1 MNSFCSL
8 SSSWPIKREF
18 WAVLSMCFFP
28 NCIQV
33 YDANT
38 AREIIGSRFKWRN
51 PGSSVYVF
59 CFCFV
64 LYKEVIANW
73 FFFWC
78 TIYTLIIIY
87 SPVQVSKTLN
97 SKSLL
102 LAYLEVIVADMYI
115 CCPRGGSNELREEP
129 WEPWGSW
136 DTGLHVSLKH
146 NDLTYWWNVKCL
158 LYRASNC
165 DMMYKKNLIV
175 YITIPWCFFLCL
187 APCCWNW
194 WT

>member
-1 MNSFCSL
+1 M
-8 SSSWPIKREF
+8 I
-18 WAVLSMCFFP
+18 
-28 NCIQV
+28 
-33 YDANT
+33 
-38 AREIIGSRFKWRN
+38 
-51 PGSSVYVF
+51 
-59 CFCFV
+59 
-64 LYKEVIANW
+64 

-165 DMMYKKNLIV
+165 DMMYKKKSDRLHYYTVVLLFVLGPVLLKLVNIEQSRYLFLSKKGSG
-175 YITIPWCFFLCL
+175 FFLRHFSGSFCIHSSSCHQH
-187 APCCWNW
+187 PS
-194 WT
+194 